1 MKKNNVL
8 DLHGERHAEVDR
20 MIENFVLLNKPPLSI
35 ITGNSEYMR
44 SRVKEIC
51 EKHKIEYEPWTSGE
65 IKILKW

>member
-8 DLHGERHAEVDR
+8 DLHGERHTEVDR
-20 MIENFVLLNKPPLSI
+20 LIENFVLLNKPPLSI

-44 SRVKEIC
+44 NRVKEIC
-51 EKHKIEYEPWTSGE
+51 EKHNIEYQPGTSGE

>member
-35 ITGNSEYMR
+35 ITGNSENMR
-44 SRVKEIC
+44 NRVKEIC